1 MGSSQSEADDGDS
14 NGQDRLGG
22 TRLYLLLRMN
32 RWALTAAVLATVFV
46 VLVLASRI
54 GLSPLREIVEAQD
67 GLEFLFSAFIGA
79 IITGTSIVVTINQLV
94 LSQELGAVGDQ
105 RDRMDQSMEFRRD
118 VESTIDEDA
127 SPPEPSAFLYE
138 IVAGVESRADELAS
152 EVEDERD
159 EELREKIADYVEEL
173 GDNARSVKEGLEDA
187 QFGTF
192 DVLWNALT
200 FNYSR
205 KIYDARKIRA
215 DHEESLSDEAAE
227 KLDHT
232 IETLKLFGP
241 AREHFKTLY
250 FQWELINLSR
260 ALLYISV
267 PALTVMAI
275 MIMYVDADVLPGA
288 TLGVDNL
295 VWLTSA
301 GFVIGIAPFVV
312 FIVFI
317 LRIATVAK
325 RTLAM
330 GPFILRE
337 SERDEDLG

>member
-1 MGSSQSEADDGDS
+1 MDSSDSEADE
-14 NGQDRLGG
+14 NGGGRLTGP
-22 TRLYLLLRMN
+22 RLYLLLRMD
-32 RWALTAAVLATVFV
+32 RRLLTAVVLGIVFV
-46 VLVLASRI
+46 VLV
-54 GLSPLREIVEAQD
+54 GLSQVGLPALRTIVATNN
-67 GLEFLFSAFIGA
+67 GTFWIFSAFIGS

-105 RDRMDQSMEFRRD
+105 RERMQEAMGFRQDLEERLEED
-118 VESTIDEDA
+118 VT
-127 SPPEPSAFLYE
+127 PPEPAGFLYE
-138 IVAGVESRADELAS
+138 LVDGIQEEANDFESTMTDNPDHSDELKEKVRNYVDDLS
-152 EVEDERD
+152 E
-159 EELREKIADYVEEL
+159 
-173 GDNARSVKEGLEDA
+173 NAETVKGNLEDA

-192 DVLWNALT
+192 EVIWNALN

-205 KIYDARKIRA
+205 KIYDARKLRA
-215 DHEESLSDEAAE
+215 DHQEELSDDANDEI
-227 KLDHT
+227 DDMV
-232 IETLKLFGP
+232 TLLKFFGP

-260 ALLYISV
+260 ALLYAAI
-267 PALTVMAI
+267 PALTVTGI
-275 MIMYVDADVLPGA
+275 MLMYVDATVLPGQ

-301 GFVIGIAPFVV
+301 GFVIGITPFVI
-312 FIVFI
+312 FIVYI

-330 GPFILRE
+330 GPFILRQ

>member
-1 MGSSQSEADDGDS
+1 MSDSDSSGVLSQRAGV
-14 NGQDRLGG
+14 GGLRLWV
-22 TRLYLLLRMN
+22 LLRMG
-32 RWALTAAVLATVFV
+32 RWLFTAAVLMIVFV
-46 VLVLASRI
+46 VLVAASRL
-54 GLSPLREIVEAQD
+54 GLTPLRLIVAQHN
-67 GLEFLFSAFIGA
+67 GTFWIFSAFIGA

-105 RDRMDQSMEFRRD
+105 RERMQNAMDFRKDIEDSLEYED
-118 VESTIDEDA
+118 VT
-127 SPPEPSAFLYE
+127 PPEPAAFLYE
-138 IVAGVESRADELAS
+138 LVDGVEEEAEQLEETVADNHG
-152 EVEDERD
+152 DEIQ
-159 EELREKIADYVEEL
+159 EKVADYVDDIVE
-173 GDNARSVKEGLEDA
+173 NAQVVKEDLKDA

-192 DVLWNALT
+192 DVIWNALN

-215 DHEESLSDEAAE
+215 DHGDDLSDDADDELHE
-227 KLDHT
+227 M
-232 IETLKLFGP
+232 IEILKFFGP

-267 PALTVMAI
+267 PALAVMGLL
-275 MIMYVDADVLPGA
+275 MMYIDGNALPGT
-288 TLGVDNL
+288 TLGIGNL

-301 GFVIGIAPFVV
+301 GFVVGLAPFVI
-312 FIVFI
+312 FIAYI

>member
-1 MGSSQSEADDGDS
+1 MSDSDSSGVL
-14 NGQDRLGG
+14 GQRAGVGGPRLWV
-22 TRLYLLLRMN
+22 LLRLN
-32 RWALTAAVLATVFV
+32 RWLFTAAVLVTVFAILV
-46 VLVLASRI
+46 GASLFGLAPHRVLVEQHNATFWI
-54 GLSPLREIVEAQD
+54 
-67 GLEFLFSAFIGA
+67 FSGFIGA

-105 RDRMDQSMEFRRD
+105 RERMQEAMDFRHDIEDSLEHED
-118 VESTIDEDA
+118 V
-127 SPPEPSAFLYE
+127 SPPEPAAFLYE
-138 IVAGVESRADELAS
+138 LVDGVEEEANDLERTVSEDHGDEIQ
-152 EVEDERD
+152 
-159 EELREKIADYVEEL
+159 EKVADYVDDAVE
-173 GDNARSVKEGLEDA
+173 NAQVVKEDLEDA

-192 DVLWNALT
+192 DVIWNALN

-205 KIYDARKIRA
+205 KIYDARKLRA
-215 DHEESLSDEAAE
+215 DHGDDLSEEADDE
-227 KLDHT
+227 LDEM
-232 IETLKLFGP
+232 IQLLKFFGP

-260 ALLYISV
+260 ALLYVSV
-267 PALTVMAI
+267 PALTAMALL
-275 MIMYVDADVLPGA
+275 MMYIDGTAL
-288 TLGVDNL
+288 LGTFLGIDNL

-312 FIVFI
+312 FIVYI

>member
-1 MGSSQSEADDGDS
+1 MSDADSGDDS
-14 NGQDRLGG
+14 GGQDRLGG
-22 TRLYLLLRMN
+22 ARLWILLQLN
-32 RWALTAAVLATVFV
+32 RWAFTGAILLIVYVILVAASLLDLT
-46 VLVLASRI
+46 
-54 GLSPLREIVEAQD
+54 PLRTIVENQD
-67 GLEFLFSAFIGA
+67 GIEFLFSAFIGA

-105 RDRMDQSMEFRRD
+105 RERMGEAMDFRQD
-118 VESTIDEDA
+118 VEDTISEDA
-127 SPPEPSAFLYE
+127 SPPEPGAFLFE
-138 IVAGVESRADELAS
+138 LVDGVSERAKELE
-152 EVEDERD
+152 EVMEDERD
-159 EELREKIADYVEEL
+159 EELREKISDYVDDATE
-173 GDNARSVKEGLEDA
+173 NAESVKEDLDGA

-192 DVLWNALT
+192 QVIWNALQ

-205 KIYDARKIRA
+205 KIYDARKIRDDHA
-215 DHEESLSDEAAE
+215 DSLSDDADE
-227 KLDHT
+227 KIDHM

-267 PALTVMAI
+267 PALTIMGI
-275 MIMYVDADVLPGA
+275 MIMYVDGN
-288 TLGVDNL
+288 TLLGTTMGVDNL
-295 VWLTSA
+295 VWITSA
-301 GFVIGIAPFVV
+301 GFVVGISPFVV
-312 FIVFI
+312 FITYI

>member
-1 MGSSQSEADDGDS
+1 MSDSDSSGVL
-14 NGQDRLGG
+14 GQRAGVGGPRLWV
-22 TRLYLLLRMN
+22 LLRLN
-32 RWALTAAVLATVFV
+32 RWLFTAAVLAIVFV
-46 VLVLASRI
+46 VLVGASLLGLAPHRM
-54 GLSPLREIVEAQD
+54 IVEQHN
-67 GLEFLFSAFIGA
+67 GTFWIFSAFIGA

-94 LSQELGAVGDQ
+94 LSQELGAVGEQ
-105 RDRMDQSMEFRRD
+105 RDRMQDAMDFRQDIEDSLEGED
-118 VESTIDEDA
+118 VT
-127 SPPEPSAFLYE
+127 PPEPAAFLYE
-138 IVAGVESRADELAS
+138 LVDGVEEEANDLEETVADDHG
-152 EVEDERD
+152 DEIQG
-159 EELREKIADYVEEL
+159 KVSDYVDDVTE
-173 GDNARSVKEGLEDA
+173 NAQVVKSDLEDA

-192 DVLWNALT
+192 DVIWNALN

-215 DHEESLSDEAAE
+215 DHGDDLSEDADDE
-227 KLDHT
+227 LDEM
-232 IETLKLFGP
+232 IEILKFFGP

-260 ALLYISV
+260 ALLYVSV
-267 PALTVMAI
+267 PALTAMALL
-275 MIMYVDADVLPGA
+275 MMYVDGSTLPG
-288 TLGVDNL
+288 TFLGIDNL

-301 GFVIGIAPFVV
+301 GFVIGIAPFIV
-312 FIVFI
+312 FIVYI